1 MKKIILKDNLD
12 AVAAERFIDDGSR
25 TLVGVIRFF
34 KERDMI
40 PVLKIAQSIK

>member
-1 MKKIILKDNLD
+1 LISNKYKIKENLD

-34 KERDMI
+34 KERDMT
-40 PVLKIAQSIK
+40 PVLKIA